1 MSKGMTRG
9 LHACAS
15 VADMLGG
22 LELIMGSTTRT
33 KLAGNSHGGPTG
45 RGVVRQAHWLTAAPF
60 ENARNLC
67 RSDNGPHMSQR

>member
-22 LELIMGSTTRT
+22 LELIMGSTRRT
-33 KLAGNSHGGPTG
+33 KLTGSSHGGPTG
-45 RGVVRQAHWLTAAPF
+45 RGVVIPGTLA
-60 ENARNLC
+60 N
-67 RSDNGPHMSQR
+67 RSTFRECEESL